1 MCCFL
6 LRQLLLCFFISS
18 PYVNPWN
25 LHTPTFRHPEQL
37 ERIEEGLDQINQD
50 MKEAEKNLT
59 DLGKCCGLCSCD
71 KYVMF
76 GGARLLVCLHE
87 NFAYFI
93 CVILSQWL
101 HVWTQEITVNQL
113 DIYIYTV
120 YHPNKECCE
129 RNNNLKKCKMLKICT
144 LTGLHHWTHETHDLT

>member
-1 MCCFL
+1 MGVCRFL
-6 LRQLLLCFFISS
+6 LRQLLCFFLSR
-18 PYVNPWN
+18 P
-25 LHTPTFRHPEQL
+25 HTLTPETSILCDPTFRHPEQL

-87 NFAYFI
+87 NFAYLI
-93 CVILSQWL
+93 CVILSQ
-101 HVWTQEITVNQL
+101 
-113 DIYIYTV
+113 
-120 YHPNKECCE
+120 
-129 RNNNLKKCKMLKICT
+129 
-144 LTGLHHWTHETHDLT
+144 